1 MSPEGQ
7 EKLFTF
13 LDQGII
19 YRMGETNRPIPVTC
33 RLCFATTEEIS
44 STFLTTFLRRIP
56 IQIKIPSLAERTQAE
71 RKQLIMRAF
80 YEEQQAIQKAV
91 TITPQVIQLLENHHY
106 VGNVGELRNNIKLLL
121 HAALPSIL
129 TNMLFQSLYT
139 IYRKNFWI
147 NRSD

>member
-1 MSPEGQ
+1 MKPIGP
-7 EKLFTF
+7 F
-13 LDQGII
+13 LLRVGCALPQ
-19 YRMGETNRPIPVTC
+19 
-33 RLCFATTEEIS
+33 LKK
-44 STFLTTFLRRIP
+44 FLAPFNDILRRIP

-121 HAALPSIL
+121 HAALPPIL
-129 TNMLFQSLYT
+129 INVLFQSLCT

-147 NRSD
+147 NQSN